1 MQLIIFIGIQATGKS
16 TFYKSNFFN
25 SHVRISM
32 DLLNTRNKEKQFM
45 DTCFETESKF
55 VVDNTNPTIEDRAKY
70 IRLAQENNY
79 EVVGYYFSSS
89 IEESLDRNKQ
99 RKGKEVIPDVG
110 IRSCYSKLE
119 IPTKSEGFDKL
130 YFVKISDGKFIIEDW
145 KDEV

>member
-1 MQLIIFIGIQATGKS
+1 
-16 TFYKSNFFN
+16 
-25 SHVRISM
+25 M